1 MHIAILPIIG
11 LLLIVAI
18 LWYAINQM
26 TLPPPVKMV
35 VIVIGCVLLILIVA
49 QIFGVFNGAGITLS
63 GLHLPGYPLLA

>member
-11 LLLIVAI
+11 LLLIAAI

-26 TLPPPVKMV
+26 TLPPPVRMV
-35 VIVIGCVLLILIVA
+35 VIVVGCMLLILIVA

-63 GLHLPGYPLLA
+63 AINSGRTLA